1 MIKTQKTC
9 RKKSMH
15 VQIVGYIITPN
26 FGNHV
31 RHVRQ
36 QKILQRRERKVKV
49 VICNLTT
56 KEIFYTYF
64 VLKQFFEK
72 LSDASYFDNFVEQ
85 NSRIRAQLLPAT
97 PAEG

>member
-49 VICNLTT
+49 VIYNLTT
-56 KEIFYTYF
+56 KEIFDTYF

-72 LSDASYFDNFVEQ
+72 LSDASYFYYSVKQ
-85 NSRIRAQLLPAT
+85 NSRIQVLPAT

>member
-1 MIKTQKTC
+1 MQ
-9 RKKSMH
+9 
-15 VQIVGYIITPN
+15 VQIVGYVTTPN

-36 QKILQRRERKVKV
+36 QKKITKEGEKGKV
-49 VICNLTT
+49 VVCNLTT
-56 KEIFYTYF
+56 KEIFDTYF

-72 LSDASYFDNFVEQ
+72 LSDASYFYYSVKQ
-85 NSRIRAQLLPAT
+85 NSRIQVLPAT

>member
-15 VQIVGYIITPN
+15 VQIVGYITTPD

-36 QKILQRRERKVKV
+36 QKKITKEGEKGES
-49 VICNLTT
+49 CNL
-56 KEIFYTYF
+56 
-64 VLKQFFEK
+64 
-72 LSDASYFDNFVEQ
+72 
-85 NSRIRAQLLPAT
+85 
-97 PAEG
+97 